1 MIDSPIRFVA
11 GIPVDMGMVFSVM
24 ITAQLGKILHKGE
37 ELGYFPF
44 GNPISSGS
52 LSGTAISN

>member
-1 MIDSPIRFVA
+1 
-11 GIPVDMGMVFSVM
+11 MGMVSSVM
-24 ITAQLGKILHKGE
+24 ITAQVGKILHKGE

-52 LSGTAISN
+52 LSGTAMSN